1 MSKWEIFQMV
11 TVTIMLVVTLYTTKN
26 KKAQIH

>member
-11 TVTIMLVVTLYTTKN
+11 AVTIMLAVTLYTTKN